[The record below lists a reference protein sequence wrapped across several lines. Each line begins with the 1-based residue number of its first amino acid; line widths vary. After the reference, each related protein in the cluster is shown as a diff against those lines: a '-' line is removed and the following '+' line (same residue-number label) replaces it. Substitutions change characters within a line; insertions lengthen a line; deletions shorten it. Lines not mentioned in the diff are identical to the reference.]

1 MNLKSWFY
9 KKRLK
14 DKRFEFIFE
23 NEKVDEYVAI
33 DTETTGL
40 DPKKDEILS
49 IGAILI
55 KENKILV
62 GNSLHIKIKP
72 KKSVTKSSIKIHKI
86 RECDLS
92 EAMEAKDGIEELLY
106 FIKNRPLVGYYL
118 DFDIKILNRYINN
131 FFGFKLPNKKIEVSG
146 LYYDYKQKFIPPG
159 YIDLKFD
166 TILKDLNLP
175 KLKTHNAF
183 YDALMSAM
191 IFLKLKNKA

>member
-9 KKRLK
+9 KRRLK

-49 IGAILI
+49 IAAILI
-55 KENKILV
+55 KDNKILV

-72 KKSVTKSSIKIHKI
+72 KKSITKSSIKIHKI
-86 RECDLS
+86 RECDLNG
-92 EAMEAKDGIEELLY
+92 AMEVKDGIEKLLY

-146 LYYDYKQKFIPPG
+146 LYYDYKQKFIPQG

-166 TILKDLNLP
+166 TILRDLNLP

-191 IFLKLKNKA
+191 IFLKLKK

>member
-1 MNLKSWFY
+1 MSLKSWFY
-9 KKRLK
+9 KRRLK

-23 NEKVDEYVAI
+23 NEKIDEYVAI

-55 KENKILV
+55 KDNKILV
-62 GNSLHIKIKP
+62 GNSLYIKIKP
-72 KKSVTKSSIKIHKI
+72 KKSVTESSIVIHKI
-86 RECDLS
+86 RECDLN
-92 EAMEAKDGIEELLY
+92 EAIEPRDGIERLLY

-146 LYYDYKQKFIPPG
+146 LYYDYKQKFIPQG

-166 TILKDLNLP
+166 TILKELNLP
-175 KLKTHNAF
+175 KLKAHNAF

-191 IFLKLKNKA
+191 IFLKLKNIN